1 LFLGEDGDDID
12 LAMDGVE
19 DIKVAKSMGEVR
31 LYVEEAL
38 ERRRL
43 RATSQPPLFAS
54 SSSYSSS
61 SSPNAGA
68 AAGEKSNGTA
78 MSGEEGEREGGVEK
92 GRLGEEE
99 STDPLLAKATAE
111 GQPGKR
117 EEEGGERQEEKG
129 GKDGRGEV
137 RRREEPVS

>member
-1 LFLGEDGDDID
+1 
-12 LAMDGVE
+12 MDGVE

-117 EEEGGERQEEKG
+117 EEEGGERQEEEG
-129 GKDGRGEV
+129 GKDRRGEV

>member
-1 LFLGEDGDDID
+1 MFLGEDGDDID

-31 LYVEEAL
+31 VYVEEAL

-61 SSPNAGA
+61 SSPTAGA

-78 MSGEEGEREGGVEK
+78 MSGEEGEREGGTEK

-99 STDPLLAKATAE
+99 STGHLLAKATAE

-117 EEEGGERQEEKG
+117 EEEGGEGQEEEG
-129 GKDGRGEV
+129 G
-137 RRREEPVS
+137 